1 MAQDMPTVV
10 QAILDDLTRQ
20 TTMPVQSSDAEVVP
34 SLSTSRDD
42 VPSKLLVS

>member
-1 MAQDMPTVV
+1 MAQGMPTIV
-10 QAILDDLTRQ
+10 QAILDDLPRQ

-34 SLSTSRDD
+34 SLGTSGNN